1 MLRPAVVGNT
11 KSVAAPWLVCSLSFL
26 SVARGVLPVALA
38 CLVFLFSSM
47 ESKSLHQK
55 KRAHILL
62 CNQLKPKMN
71 WKKILLSSLSSHAAH
86 SRAATRSLC
95 CASGR
100 VEARVLVPVVVSVVE
115 RIARLSL
122 SLFWVSKAEEE
133 RKRII
138 IIIGRRDGHFLVS
151 VKSGLC
157 V

>member
-1 MLRPAVVGNT
+1 MLRPAVVGNK

-122 SLFWVSKAEEE
+122 SLSSGFQKQKRKEKGSSSSGEETDIFWC
-133 RKRII
+133 R
-138 IIIGRRDGHFLVS
+138 F
-151 VKSGLC
+151 
-157 V
+157 